1 MERMTFMKKMMVLV
15 KGDRTLLSLGAS
27 LLLASSLSAAT
38 EGAATNGFE
47 IAEGPDW
54 IFCDNLKKIVPGSA
68 LDFTEIGAA
77 EGPCGKYG
85 RVTVVG
91 DHFEFER
98 LPGVPQRFVGVNLI
112 DRVLVNTNR
121 QQVTDLMDWV
131 VRSGYNAIRLH
142 THDGYIFTGGTYGPK
157 VREREFDA
165 LDYLVACASKRG
177 VYIVSDFYT
186 RRHSWSPV
194 KNYRARVYF
203 EEDAF
208 QDYVEAI
215 RLWFGRVNRYTGR
228 AYKDEPAIIS
238 YSLVNEGSLRTGWSE
253 TVKLPAFLAVWKELM
268 GDVKV
273 PTEKEIEEGQPGRI
287 AFGQFVEK
295 VEPRFFNRV
304 KRIVRDEIGAR
315 ALLTNF
321 NGVHEY
327 AGTLA
332 VRAPL
337 YDFVE
342 THFYLAHPG
351 FLAGGWGGASHT
363 WQLGPLTE
371 RNVPQ
376 CEQAFVRNP
385 SKPFSVTEWDYA
397 PPNVY
402 RGSAGLLLGAMA
414 ALQDWDALY
423 RFMAGSEP
431 KYLAD
436 NMGGFDFFDLL
447 RDPLRRMTERA
458 IVTLFR
464 RGDLRRIEPTC
475 ALVIDE
481 SAKTGAYAVKGPFPQ
496 WMDAAWRLRVG
507 TTVAGYE
514 GGFRTFSASEH
525 FAGDKAPV
533 EAPYPAGIVNDKARG
548 VFAVTTAR
556 TAGAFAKENAGTVTC
571 GPLAFSLDCKTT
583 IDSSLDVKTATVWVS
598 SLDERPIAA
607 SKRLVLFHLTD
618 MQGRGVRFR
627 KNDFD
632 VIERYD
638 ADTCVPLA
646 RAGRAKIALA
656 LENPAQYRVYALKT
670 NGARIAEVPSRVED
684 GALRFT
690 ADVKGPDGRAVLAYE
705 VVCE

>member
-1 MERMTFMKKMMVLV
+1 MRAL
-15 KGDRTLLSLGAS
+15 KGKSVGVFLSLVTGA
-27 LLLASSLSAAT
+27 LLAHPLTA
-38 EGAATNGFE
+38 ETNGFE
-47 IAEGPDW
+47 IVEGPDW

-112 DRVLVNTNR
+112 DRVCVNANKQETQDLVDML
-121 QQVTDLMDWV
+121 VL
-131 VRSGYNAIRLH
+131 SGYNAIRLH
-142 THDGYIFTGGTYGPK
+142 THDGYIFTGGSFGPQVK
-157 VREREFDA
+157 EAEFDA
-165 LDYLVACASKRG
+165 LDWLVACAAKRG
-177 VYIVSDFYT
+177 LYVVTDFHS
-186 RRHSWSPV
+186 RRHSYSQIA
-194 KNYRARVYF
+194 NYRARIYF

-208 QDYVEAI
+208 GDYAESI
-215 RLWFGRVNRYTGR
+215 RLWLKRVNPYTGR
-228 AYKDEPAIIS
+228 TYGDEPAIVS
-238 YSLVNEGSLRTGWSE
+238 FSLVNEGSLRANWAATI
-253 TVKLPAFLAVWKELM
+253 KLPSFRAAWKELM

-304 KRIVRDEIGAR
+304 KRIVRDEIGSR
-315 ALLTNF
+315 VLLTNF

-342 THFYLAHPG
+342 SHFYLAHPS
-351 FLAGGWGGASHT
+351 FLSGGWGGGSHT
-363 WQLGPLTE
+363 WQVGPLTE

-385 SKPFSVTEWDYA
+385 SKPFAVTEWDYA

-402 RGSAGLLLGAMA
+402 RGSAGLLVGALA
-414 ALQDWDALY
+414 ALQDWDSLY
-423 RFMAGSEP
+423 RFMVGSEP

-436 NMGGFDFFDLL
+436 NVGGFDFFDLL
-447 RDPLRRMTERA
+447 CDPLRRMTERA

-464 RGDLRRIEPTC
+464 RGDLARIGPTC

-481 SAKTGAYAVKGPFPQ
+481 SAKTGAYAVNGPFPQ

-556 TAGAFAKENAGTVTC
+556 TAGAFAKENARTVTC

-632 VIERYD
+632 VLERYD

-656 LENPAQYRVYALKT
+656 LQSPAQCKVYALKT
-670 NGARIAEVPSRVED
+670 NGERIAEVPSRVK
-684 GALRFT
+684 GGRLLFT
-690 ADVKGPDGRAVLAYE
+690 ADVRGPDGHAVLAYE
-705 VVCE
+705 VVRK